1 MPTARS
7 RGAWARFHAGLISPA
22 MSRLADARG
31 LREKRCRIL
40 REAGGRTL
48 ELHGFGTGRNLGLY
62 PATVTDLVLLESPH
76 HLDEGLPRVL
86 SGHRGNAHLV
96 EAPGASLPFEDRS
109 FDAVVTTLA
118 LCFVPDLGA
127 MIAEIVRVLRPK
139 GRFLFLEHVRSPSPR
154 LAHWQD
160 RLAPFWR
167 AVAVGCHC
175 ERDTLAS
182 IEASPLAIEWV
193 ERGQLRGFPPL
204 VRPLVM
210 GAAVRAGGAA
220 SRVPSGIITPRAT

>member
-1 MPTARS
+1 MPATRTL
-7 RGAWARFHAGLISPA
+7 GTWARFHAAFISP
-22 MSRLADARG
+22 SLSSLADARG
-31 LREKRCRIL
+31 LREQRRRIL
-40 REAGGRTL
+40 REASGRTL

-62 PATVTDLVLLESPH
+62 PAAVTELVLLEGPH
-76 HLDEGLPRVL
+76 HVDAKLPRVL
-86 SGHRGNAHLV
+86 SAHGGSARLV
-96 EAPGASLPFEDRS
+96 EAPGASLPFGDRS

-118 LCFVPDLGA
+118 LCFVPDLAA
-127 MIAEIVRVLRPK
+127 MIAEIARVLRPE

-154 LAHWQD
+154 LARWQD
-160 RLAPFWR
+160 RLATLWR

-182 IEASPLAIEWV
+182 IVASPLAIDWV

-210 GAAVRAGGAA
+210 GAATA
-220 SRVPSGIITPRAT
+220 SS